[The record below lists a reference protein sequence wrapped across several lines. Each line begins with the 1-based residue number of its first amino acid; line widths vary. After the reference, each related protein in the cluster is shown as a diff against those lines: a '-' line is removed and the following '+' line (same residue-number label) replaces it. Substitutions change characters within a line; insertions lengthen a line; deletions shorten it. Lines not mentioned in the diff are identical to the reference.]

1 MKIYFKNFFNI
12 LFPYIFVIILWY
24 FDFFWN
30 PNGFLSLIPIFY
42 FSFIK
47 PVDFYFLFSIF
58 FLLVLDYCT
67 DSLLFFTFYY
77 CVIFSI
83 NYFQSFIDIKN
94 QKKASHILF
103 LIFVSIPIIILTIS
117 NNSSNIFNSVIF
129 IIWIYILYII
139 FTKVL
144 EYLKND

>member
-12 LFPYIFVIILWY
+12 LFPYISVIILWY

-83 NYFQSFIDIKN
+83 NYFQSFIDITN

-103 LIFVSIPIIILTIS
+103 LIFISIPIIILTIS
-117 NNSSNIFNSVIF
+117 NNCLNIFNSVIF
-129 IIWIYILYII
+129 IIWIYFLYIM
-139 FTKVL
+139 FTKLL
-144 EYLKND
+144 EYLKK